1 MEDENRD
8 DPFGPE
14 DIRQLAARGISLD
27 EARRQLALFRHR
39 PAYVR
44 LERSCRVGDGIRVL
58 EGGAAHL
65 RRYEAAREAGRLLR
79 FVPASGAA
87 SRMFQALLVVRGEH
101 GRPTHARLAA
111 LAAGGDKNARET
123 LEVIESI
130 ERFAFADDLRRAT
143 GSADLSRLEAGEIL
157 DALLSENRLD
167 YAAEPKGLLKFHRD
181 DATGRTALEEHL
193 AEAAAYVADRN
204 GVARL
209 HFTVSPEHLAAFRAL
224 YERVRP
230 ECERRAGVRFQVGFS
245 EQKRSTDTLAV
256 DLENRPLRDAEG
268 RLVLRPGGHGA
279 LIENLNDLRADVVH
293 IQNID
298 NIVPARERGQVLVW
312 RRFLIDELLAVQ
324 EAVFGHRRALA
335 ARPSA
340 SALDAARVFAA
351 EVLHVGVPER
361 LASSGA
367 EAVRD
372 FLAAKL
378 DRPLRVCG
386 MVRNTGEPG
395 GGPFWVRGRDG
406 ELSLQIVESAQID
419 PASAEQL
426 AIFASATHFNPVHV
440 VCGLRRA
447 EGTPFDLGRFVDPE
461 AVFIAE
467 KSKDGR
473 PLKAL
478 ERPGL
483 WNGAMADWNTVFVE
497 IPSINF
503 TPVKTV
509 NDLLRPEHQS

>member
-1 MEDENRD
+1 
-8 DPFGPE
+8 
-14 DIRQLAARGISLD
+14 
-27 EARRQLALFRHR
+27 
-39 PAYVR
+39 
-44 LERSCRVGDGIRVL
+44 
-58 EGGAAHL
+58 
-65 RRYEAAREAGRLLR
+65 
-79 FVPASGAA
+79 
-87 SRMFQALLVVRGEH
+87 MFQALLAVRGE
-101 GRPTHARLAA
+101 GGKPTRTGLAA
-111 LAAGGDKNARET
+111 LAAGGDKNACET
-123 LEVIESI
+123 LAMLESI
-130 ERFAFADDLRRAT
+130 DRFAFADDLRRAT
-143 GSADLSRLEAGEIL
+143 GAADLSALEAGDIL
-157 DALLSENRLD
+157 DALLAEDRLG
-167 YAAEPKGLLKFHRD
+167 YAAEPKGLIKFHRD
-181 DATGRTALEEHL
+181 DAEGRTALEEHL

-209 HFTVSPEHLAAFRAL
+209 HFTVSPEHLGAFRAL

-230 ECERRAGVRFQVGFS
+230 DCERRTGARFEVGFS

-293 IQNID
+293 IQNVD

-324 EAVFGHRRALA
+324 EAVFGHGRALSAHPSAAALEA
-335 ARPSA
+335 ARA
-340 SALDAARVFAA
+340 FAA
-351 EVLHVGVPER
+351 EVLHVAVPER

-367 EAVRD
+367 GVVRD

-378 DRPLRVCG
+378 ARPLRVCG
-386 MVRNTGEPG
+386 VVRNTGEPG

-406 ELSLQIVESAQID
+406 TLSLQIVESAEID
-419 PASAEQL
+419 PASAEQR

-440 VCGLRRA
+440 VCGLRDGA
-447 EGTPFDLGRFVDPE
+447 GKPFALVRFVDPD

-473 PLKAL
+473 PLRAL

-509 NDLLRPEHQS
+509 SDLLRPEHQS